1 MRVSIL
7 CCVFTTRQFVLAC
20 GFVGFALLA
29 SPANAALI
37 TLSDISVDLEP
48 NNAVIGIGGSILRD
62 GSTEPSNEY
71 TDLGNV
77 GWNAF
82 SDPIF
87 TVDLGGVYSLS
98 DVRIWNL
105 ARFVSLIDIPDSGSV
120 QVSTDGGVNYGTA
133 TTLSTWAVPSPVD
146 IYQSTFDLAGV
157 AGAATATHLLI
168 NVVNDTDDTYE
179 WMFLSEIQVNG
190 ELVPEPSTLL
200 LAALGLLGLGFCGRR
215 RRR

>member
-37 TLSDISVDLEP
+37 TLSDISVDPEP
-48 NNAVIGIGGSILRD
+48 NNAVIGTGGIILHD
-62 GSTEPSNEY
+62 GDTDPSHEY
-71 TDLGNV
+71 DDSGNV
-77 GWNAF
+77 GW
-82 SDPIF
+82 SSYTDPTF

-120 QVSTDGGVNYGTA
+120 QVSTDYGA
-133 TTLSTWAVPSPVD
+133 SYEAVTTLSVWEVPTSVD
-146 IYQSTFDLAGV
+146 NYDSTFDLTGV
-157 AGAATATHLLI
+157 AGAATATHLMI

-190 ELVPEPSTLL
+190 ELVPEPSTFL